1 MSATTG
7 GIAVSTPAVEGAAGV
22 EPWVSVATAAG
33 AFEVSTRTVQRMVAA
48 GAVPVLKIGRATRV
62 RVSDIEKACTLFPA
76 VNL

>member
-7 GIAVSTPAVEGAAGV
+7 GIVVSAPAGTEGV
-22 EPWVSVATAAG
+22 EPWVSIATAAG

-62 RVSDIEKACTLFPA
+62 RVNDIEKACTLFPA
-76 VNL
+76 VDL

>member
-7 GIAVSTPAVEGAAGV
+7 GFAVSTPAVEGAAGV

-33 AFEVSTRTVQRMVAA
+33 AFEVSTRTIQRMVAA
-48 GAVPVLKIGRATRV
+48 GAVPVLKIGRASRV

-76 VNL
+76 VEI

>member
-7 GIAVSTPAVEGAAGV
+7 GFAVSTPAAESAAGAV
-22 EPWVSVATAAG
+22 PWVSIATAAG
-33 AFEVSTRTVQRMVAA
+33 AFEVSIRTIQRMVAA

-76 VNL
+76 VEI